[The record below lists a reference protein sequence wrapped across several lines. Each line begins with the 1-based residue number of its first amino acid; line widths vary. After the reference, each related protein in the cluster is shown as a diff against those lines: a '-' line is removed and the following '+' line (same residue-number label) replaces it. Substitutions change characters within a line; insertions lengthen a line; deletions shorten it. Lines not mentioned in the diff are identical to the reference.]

1 MLSDIYLI
9 IDYIVCKPSVAH
21 GSKMAHQ
28 MSIVFHEGAV
38 GDCEPPCVAM
48 TFIPHDAVLFKIFV
62 IGQKYF
68 VVERPS
74 LKNFEAAGNLFKFF
88 LILINFFNWIF
99 YSF

>member
-1 MLSDIYLI
+1 
-9 IDYIVCKPSVAH
+9 
-21 GSKMAHQ
+21 

-74 LKNFEAAGNLFKFF
+74 LKNFEAAGNF
-88 LILINFFNWIF
+88 LNSF
-99 YSF
+99 Y